1 MEEEKQIID
10 AAKALGLGELVPEV
24 YRDML
29 QPAARQIGD
38 GLATIANAVRISL
51 APLEAGIWGYGQ
63 IKEWLSIRYELPVF
77 SLTGKQKESKHHRY
91 R

>member
-1 MEEEKQIID
+1 MLGSETLMEEEKQIID

-38 GLATIANAVRISL
+38 GLATIAKAVRISL
-51 APLEAGIWGYGQ
+51 AHLKPGYGA
-63 IKEWLSIRYELPVF
+63 
-77 SLTGKQKESKHHRY
+77 TSKSRSGF